1 MSLLCSANS
10 ITHSRSST
18 PIPDL
23 IDSLMTHRIRTLNE
37 LVRIERIAAF
47 CQSES
52 DARAFQVPMT
62 AAWAN
67 YVTSHQLLID
77 LHGLTRNFPFSGDII
92 TTSYVRVT
100 SDPLSNRS
108 WNLAWLC
115 LIKIK
120 EDGLIPMFAAMESA
134 KPAMW
139 GDKTPTKEEMD
150 QLAMFFEIEWSN
162 AVETMLRHWVVPP
175 TWC

>member
-1 MSLLCSANS
+1 MSLLSS
-10 ITHSRSST
+10 SYPSTHSRSSP

-47 CQSES
+47 CKSES

-67 YVTSHQLLID
+67 YVDSHQLLVD
-77 LHGLTRNFPFSGDII
+77 LHGLTPNFPFSGEII
-92 TTSYVRVT
+92 TTSYVRVIN
-100 SDPLSNRS
+100 DPLSNRS

-115 LIKIK
+115 LTKIK
-120 EDGLIPMFAAMESA
+120 EDGLIPFFAAIESA
-134 KPAMW
+134 KPEMW
-139 GDKTPTKEEMD
+139 GDKTPTKEEID
-150 QLAMFFEIEWSN
+150 QLAMFFEMEWST
-162 AVETMLRHWVVPP
+162 AVETMFRHWPVPP